1 MLPPTANDVARLLAR
16 WDAGSVSGFVARMN
30 AAAAGL
36 GMHHTHYAD
45 PSCLDTATVS
55 TATDQLLLDQA
66 AMANAA
72 LAGGGGEKPATV
84 PAAGAVRGSD
94 PLLGIDGFVGTKSG

>member
-1 MLPPTANDVARLLAR
+1 
-16 WDAGSVSGFVARMN
+16 MN
-30 AAAAGL
+30 AAAAGV

-66 AMANAA
+66 AMANPA
-72 LAGGGGEKPATV
+72 LAGVGEKPATV